1 MGHFLFQALLQNDS
15 VCYVQT
21 WAEVKGFELT
31 NELGVTMTCIN
42 GDYTNLGDY
51 LLGRDPM
58 PGSKRNLLD
67 LGSFSFLRKRS
78 LTFHF

>member
-1 MGHFLFQALLQNDS
+1 M
-15 VCYVQT
+15 QT
-21 WAEVKGFELT
+21 WETIKGFDLT
-31 NELGVTMTCIN
+31 NEVGVTMTCIN

-58 PGSKRNLLD
+58 PGAKRN